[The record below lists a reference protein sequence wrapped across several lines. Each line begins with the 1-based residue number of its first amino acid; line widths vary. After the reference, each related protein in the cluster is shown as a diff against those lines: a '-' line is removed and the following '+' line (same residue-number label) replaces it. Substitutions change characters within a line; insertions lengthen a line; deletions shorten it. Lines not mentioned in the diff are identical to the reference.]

1 MKSIFKKGEIS
12 PKFIAQ
18 SIENH
23 QSKIQIGAHQTFM
36 GQIRQDISQGRKVVG
51 MSYTAQE
58 EMCNELAEQLREE
71 LITKYDLT
79 CIHIY
84 HSLGDIKVGALCFF
98 VFLSGKHRSNT
109 FQALEECVNKV
120 KSNLPIFGKEIYDDE
135 SYGWKSN
142 T

>member
-71 LITKYDLT
+71 LITKYDLS

-84 HSLGDIKVGALCFF
+84 HSLGYIKVGALCFLF
-98 VFLSGKHRSNT
+98 F
-109 FQALEECVNKV
+109 FQEGIVQTPFMHL
-120 KSNLPIFGKEIYDDE
+120 KSVLIR
-135 SYGWKSN
+135 
-142 T
+142 